1 MECPTCGRDV
11 MNKKFCPDCGTAVS
25 QVAQSARRCPACQAQ
40 ITASSVF
47 CTECGHDMRIAASA
61 RPLGVSCPQCG
72 RQNTPEMRFCG
83 GCGYN
88 LVGSAA
94 RPSGQY
100 NQQPPPPPYQQ
111 PGVMYPPQQNA
122 VQAYPPPQ
130 QQQYAPQ
137 QYMPQQYA
145 QGGYQPQPMIGQPP
159 MVLRCPTCMAM
170 APTGTQYCNGCRT
183 NLAGVVPTPANMPAQ
198 GQQGGFLQSGNG
210 KMAMGLV
217 GGAAAVIGGEMLL
230 NGLEN
235 RIEDG
240 VEGDMGYGR
249 EHHRHHHHREE
260 DRGPLGGL
268 GELANDLGLF

>member
-1 MECPTCGRDV
+1 
-11 MNKKFCPDCGTAVS
+11 
-25 QVAQSARRCPACQAQ
+25 
-40 ITASSVF
+40 
-47 CTECGHDMRIAASA
+47 
-61 RPLGVSCPQCG
+61 
-72 RQNTPEMRFCG
+72 
-83 GCGYN
+83 
-88 LVGSAA
+88 
-94 RPSGQY
+94 
-100 NQQPPPPPYQQ
+100 
-111 PGVMYPPQQNA
+111 
-122 VQAYPPPQ
+122 
-130 QQQYAPQ
+130 
-137 QYMPQQYA
+137 
-145 QGGYQPQPMIGQPP
+145 
-159 MVLRCPTCMAM
+159 
-170 APTGTQYCNGCRT
+170 
-183 NLAGVVPTPANMPAQ
+183 MPAQ